1 MKLFHWGLML
11 RYMVYGVL
19 PLILFFIML
28 ERWCGPGWSSVA
40 IVLLAAALPFVA
52 IGWLGYQH
60 FRHHRIAKKKR
71 GSSDRSD

>member
-19 PLILFFIML
+19 PLLLLFALLQRFSGGDVGTFIL
-28 ERWCGPGWSSVA
+28 V
-40 IVLLAAALPFVA
+40 LAALLPFIA

-60 FRHHRIAKKKR
+60 FRH
-71 GSSDRSD
+71 RSKQHDQAPRS

>member
-19 PLILFFIML
+19 PLVALFFVA
-28 ERWCGPGWSSVA
+28 ERWLAPGSSGA
-40 IVLLAAALPFVA
+40 FFLLLAMILPFIA

-60 FRHHRIAKKKR
+60 YRHRRLEQLKKMEAQR
-71 GSSDRSD
+71 E

>member
-19 PLILFFIML
+19 PLLLLFALLQRFGAGDIGAL
-28 ERWCGPGWSSVA
+28 V
-40 IVLLAAALPFVA
+40 VVLAALLPFIA

-60 FRHHRIAKKKR
+60 FRHRRK
-71 GSSDRSD
+71 

>member
-19 PLILFFIML
+19 PLLLLFALLQRFGAGDIGVFI
-28 ERWCGPGWSSVA
+28 V
-40 IVLLAAALPFVA
+40 ILAAVLPFIA

-60 FRHHRIAKKKR
+60 YRHRNK
-71 GSSDRSD
+71 

>member
-19 PLILFFIML
+19 PLLLLFAAFQRFGGGDVGVFI
-28 ERWCGPGWSSVA
+28 V
-40 IVLLAAALPFVA
+40 VLAALLPFIA

-60 FRHHRIAKKKR
+60 YRHR
-71 GSSDRSD
+71 GK